1 MKSPSSRAVFNSEA
15 ILMHKSSSTGGLM
28 EEMKRVLVSDPLSK
42 KGLEILER
50 AKGLKYE
57 LKPGLSPEELKK
69 IIPEYDG
76 IVIRSETKLKA
87 DIIEAGVRLKVI
99 GRAGIGLDNVDLP
112 AATKKG
118 IVVMNTP
125 QENAI
130 AAAEHTIAMILS
142 ISRKIPQAT
151 ASMKAGKWE
160 KKKFMGV
167 ELYNKTLGMVGIG
180 VIGTIVADRARG
192 LKMKVIGYDPYL
204 SKEIAEKKGV
214 DLVSFDELLNRSD
227 FITVHTPLTEE
238 TRNLIDKKAFDKMKG
253 GVIMI
258 NCARG
263 GIIHEKD
270 LYDAIKGGKVA
281 GAALDVF
288 EKEPAIG
295 NPLLELEE
303 VVSTPHLG
311 ASTGEAQEN
320 VSIAIAQQIVDYLTL
335 GEARNAVN
343 MPAVSP
349 DILPFLRPYLRL
361 GEQLGSFLSQISNYA
376 IEEVLIEYHG
386 EAVEYGTKP
395 IMISVLKGLLTP
407 FVGETVNF
415 VNAPVMAKERGIR
428 VTESTSAMAEDFAS
442 LIAITARSKME
453 QNYIAGTLFGRK
465 ELRIVK
471 LNDFFI
477 EALPEGYIL
486 LVNNYDKPGVIGNL
500 GNALGSR
507 NINIATMQFGRDR
520 MGGNAISLLHLD
532 APLPPGVLG
541 EILRLPN
548 IISVRQ
554 IQL

>member
-1 MKSPSSRAVFNSEA
+1 
-15 ILMHKSSSTGGLM
+15 M
-28 EEMKRVLVSDPLSK
+28 EEIKRVLISDPLSPR
-42 KGLEILER
+42 GLEILER
-50 AKGLKYE
+50 AKNLKYDF
-57 LKPGLSPEELKK
+57 KPGLSLEELKE
-69 IIPEYDG
+69 IIPEYDA
-76 IVIRSETKLKA
+76 IIIRSETKLKG
-87 DIIEAGVRLKVI
+87 DLIEAADRLKVI

-118 IVVMNTP
+118 VVVMNTP

-130 AAAEHTIAMILS
+130 AAAEHTIAMMLS

-160 KKKFMGV
+160 KRKFMGV
-167 ELYNKTLGMVGIG
+167 ELYNKTLGIIGVG
-180 VIGTIVADRARG
+180 VIGTIVVDRARA

-214 DLVSFDELLNRSD
+214 ELVSLDELLGRSD
-227 FITVHTPLTEE
+227 YISVHTPLTDE
-238 TRNLIDKKAFDKMKG
+238 TRNLIDKNAFMKMKD
-253 GVIMI
+253 GVILI

-263 GIIHEKD
+263 GIVNEKD
-270 LYDAIKGGKVA
+270 LYDAIKRGKVA

-303 VVSTPHLG
+303 VISTPHLG
-311 ASTGEAQEN
+311 AATEEAQEN
-320 VSIAIAQQIVDYLTL
+320 VAIAISQQVVDYLLL

-361 GEQLGSFLSQISNYA
+361 GEKLGSFLGQISNYA

-386 EAVEYGTKP
+386 EVIEYGTKP
-395 IMISVLKGLLTP
+395 ITISILKGLLTP

-415 VNAPVMAKERGIR
+415 VNASVMAKERGIR
-428 VTESTSAMAEDFAS
+428 ITESTSAKAEDFAS
-442 LIAITARSKME
+442 LIALTARSKME

-477 EALPEGYIL
+477 EAIPEGYIL
-486 LVNNYDKPGVIGNL
+486 LVNNYDRPGVIGNI
-500 GNALGSR
+500 GAALGSR

-520 MGGNAISLLHLD
+520 MGGHAISLLHLD
-532 APLPPGVLG
+532 APLPPGMVG

-548 IISVRQ
+548 VISVRQ

>member
-1 MKSPSSRAVFNSEA
+1 
-15 ILMHKSSSTGGLM
+15 M
-28 EEMKRVLVSDPLSK
+28 EEIKRVLVSDPLSK

-50 AKGLKYE
+50 AKNLEYDLKT
-57 LKPGLSPEELKK
+57 GLSPEELKI

-76 IVIRSETKLKA
+76 IIVRSETKLKG
-87 DIIEAGVRLKVI
+87 DIIEAGKRLKVI

-112 AATKKG
+112 AATRKG

-142 ISRKIPQAT
+142 ISRRVPQAT

-167 ELYNKTLGMVGIG
+167 ELYNKTLGLVGIG

-204 SKEIAEKKGV
+204 SKEVAEKKRV
-214 DLVSFDELLNRSD
+214 DLVSFDELLSRSD
-227 FITVHTPLTEE
+227 FITVHTPLTDE
-238 TRNLIDKKAFDKMKG
+238 TRNLIDKNAFAKMKK
-253 GVIMI
+253 GVIVI

-263 GIIHEKD
+263 GIINEKD
-270 LYDAIKGGKVA
+270 LYDAIKEGKVA
-281 GAALDVF
+281 GAGLDVF

-303 VVSTPHLG
+303 VISTPHLG
-311 ASTGEAQEN
+311 AATEEAQEN
-320 VSIAIAQQIVDYLTL
+320 VAIAISHQIVDYLTL

-361 GEQLGSFLSQISNYA
+361 GEKLGSFLGQISNYA
-376 IEEVLIEYHG
+376 IDEVLIEYQG
-386 EAVEYGTKP
+386 EIVEYGTKP
-395 IMISVLKGLLTP
+395 ITISVIKGLLTP

-415 VNAPVMAKERGIR
+415 VNAPIMAKERGIR
-428 VTESTSAMAEDFAS
+428 ITESTSARGEDFAS
-442 LIAITARSKME
+442 LIALTARSKME
-453 QNYIAGTLFGRK
+453 QNYIAGTLFGRR

-471 LNDFFI
+471 LNNFFI

-486 LVNNYDKPGVIGNL
+486 LVNNYDKPGVIGNI
-500 GNALGSR
+500 GNALGIR

-532 APLPPGVLG
+532 APLPPGMLG
-541 EILRLPN
+541 DILRLPN

>member
-1 MKSPSSRAVFNSEA
+1 MDEVK
-15 ILMHKSSSTGGLM
+15 K
-28 EEMKRVLVSDPLSK
+28 VLVSDPLSN
-42 KGLEILER
+42 KGLEILGG
-50 AKGLKYE
+50 AKNLKVDIQ
-57 LKPGLSPEELKK
+57 PGLSPEELKK
-69 IIPEYDG
+69 IIPEYDA
-76 IVIRSETKLKA
+76 IIIRSETKLKR
-87 DIIEAGVRLKVI
+87 DIIEAATRLKVI

-130 AAAEHTIAMILS
+130 AAAEHTIAMMLS

-151 ASMKAGKWE
+151 SSMRGGKWE

-167 ELYNKTLGMVGIG
+167 ELYNKTLGLVGIG
-180 VIGTIVADRARG
+180 VIGTVVADRARG

-204 SKEIAEKKGV
+204 SPEVAGKKGV
-214 DLVSFDELLNRSD
+214 DLVSLDELLARAD
-227 FITVHTPLTEE
+227 FISVHTPLTEE
-238 TRNLIDKKAFDKMKG
+238 TRSLIDKSAMTKMKK
-253 GVIMI
+253 GVILI

-263 GIIHEKD
+263 GIINEKD
-270 LYDAIKGGKVA
+270 LYEAIKGERVA

-288 EKEPAIG
+288 EKEPAVG

-320 VSIAIAQQIVDYLTL
+320 VAIAIAQQVVDYLL
-335 GEARNAVN
+335 KGEARNAVN
-343 MPAVSP
+343 IPMVSP
-349 DILPFLRPYLRL
+349 DILPFLRPYLQL
-361 GEQLGSFLSQISNYA
+361 GEKLGSFLSQIADYA

-386 EAVEYGTKP
+386 ELVNYGTKP
-395 IMISVLKGLLTP
+395 VMISILKGLLTP
-407 FVGETVNF
+407 FVGETVNY

-428 VTESTSAMAEDFAS
+428 IIESTSATHEDFAN

-453 QNYIAGTLFGRK
+453 QNTIAGTLFGRK
-465 ELRIVK
+465 ELRIVR
-471 LNDFFI
+471 LNDFII
-477 EALPEGYIL
+477 EAIPDGYIL
-486 LVNNYDKPGVIGNL
+486 LVNNYDKPGVIGNI
-500 GNALGSR
+500 GTTMGSR

-520 MGGNAISLLHLD
+520 MSGNAISLLHLD
-532 APLPPGVLG
+532 APLPPGMLG

-554 IQL
+554 IILS

>member
-1 MKSPSSRAVFNSEA
+1 MKC
-15 ILMHKSSSTGGLM
+15 LGGLRGREM

-42 KGLEILER
+42 SGLDILEK
-50 AKGLKYE
+50 AKDLKVD
-57 LKPGLSPEELKK
+57 LKPGLSPEALMK

-76 IVIRSETKLKA
+76 IIIRSETKLKG
-87 DIIEAGVRLKVI
+87 DLIEAGKRLKVI

-112 AATKKG
+112 VATKKG

-167 ELYNKTLGMVGIG
+167 ELYNKTLGLVGIG

-204 SKEIAEKKGV
+204 SKEVAEKKGV
-214 DLVSFDELLNRSD
+214 DVVSFDELLGRSD
-227 FITVHTPLTEE
+227 FISVHTPLTDE
-238 TRNLIDKKAFDKMKG
+238 TRNLIDQRAFPKMKK
-253 GVIMI
+253 GVILV

-263 GIIHEKD
+263 GIINEKD
-270 LYDAIKGGKVA
+270 LYDAIQGGRVA

-288 EKEPAIG
+288 EKEPAVG
-295 NPLLELEE
+295 NPLLELET
-303 VVSTPHLG
+303 VISTPHLG
-311 ASTGEAQEN
+311 AATEEAQEN
-320 VSIAIAQQIVDYLTL
+320 VAIAISQQIVDFFVL

-361 GEQLGSFLSQISNYA
+361 GEQLGSFLGQISNYA
-376 IEEVLIEYHG
+376 IEEVLIEYRG
-386 EAVEYGTKP
+386 EVGEHGTKP
-395 IMISVLKGLLTP
+395 ITTSVLKGLLTP

-415 VNAPVMAKERGIR
+415 VNAPIMAKERGIKI
-428 VTESTSAMAEDFAS
+428 TESTSAAAEDFAS
-442 LIAITARSKME
+442 LIALTARSKME

-477 EALPEGYIL
+477 EAIPEGHIL
-486 LVNNYDKPGVIGNL
+486 LVNNYDRPGVIGNI
-500 GNALGSR
+500 GNALGSQS
-507 NINIATMQFGRDR
+507 INIATMQFGRDQ

-532 APLPPGVLG
+532 APLPPGVVG

>member
-1 MKSPSSRAVFNSEA
+1 
-15 ILMHKSSSTGGLM
+15 M
-28 EEMKRVLVSDPLSK
+28 EEMKRVLVSDPLSN
-42 KGLEILER
+42 KGLEILGN
-50 AKGLKYE
+50 AKNLKVDI
-57 LKPGLSPEELKK
+57 KPGLSPEELKK
-69 IIPEYDG
+69 IIPEYDA
-76 IVIRSETKLKA
+76 IIIRSETKLKG
-87 DIIEAGVRLKVI
+87 DIIEAGDRLKVI

-112 AATKKG
+112 TATKKG

-130 AAAEHTIAMILS
+130 AAAEHTLAMILS

-151 ASMKAGKWE
+151 ASLKAGKWE

-167 ELYNKTLGMVGIG
+167 ELYNKTLGLVGIG
-180 VIGTIVADRARG
+180 VIGTVVADRARG
-192 LKMKVIGYDPYL
+192 LRMKVIGYDPYL
-204 SKEIAEKKGV
+204 SKEVAEKKGV
-214 DLVSFDELLNRSD
+214 DLVSLDELLSRSD
-227 FITVHTPLTEE
+227 FISVHTPLTDE
-238 TRNLIDKKAFDKMKG
+238 TRNVIDSHAIAKMKK
-253 GVIMI
+253 GVILV

-263 GIIHEKD
+263 GIINEKD

-303 VVSTPHLG
+303 VISTPHLG

-320 VSIAIAQQIVDYLTL
+320 VAAAIAQQIVDYLLL

-343 MPAVSP
+343 IPMVSP
-349 DILPFLRPYLRL
+349 DILPFVRPYLRL
-361 GEQLGSFLSQISNYA
+361 GEKLGSFLGQISNYA

-386 EAVEYGTKP
+386 ELVEYGTKP
-395 IMISVLKGLLTP
+395 VTISVLKGLLTP

-415 VNAPVMAKERGIR
+415 VNAPIMAKERGIN
-428 VTESTSAMAEDFAS
+428 VTESTSARAEDFAS

-453 QNYIAGTLFGRK
+453 QSTIAGTLFGRK

-486 LVNNYDKPGVIGNL
+486 LINNYDKPGVIGNI
-500 GNALGSR
+500 GAALGSR

-554 IQL
+554 IHL

>member
-1 MKSPSSRAVFNSEA
+1 
-15 ILMHKSSSTGGLM
+15 M
-28 EEMKRVLVSDPLSK
+28 EEMKKVLVSDPLSN

-50 AKGLKYE
+50 AKNLKYDV
-57 LKPGLSPEELKK
+57 KPGLSPEELK
-69 IIPEYDG
+69 IILPEYDG
-76 IVIRSETKLKA
+76 IIIRSETKLKG
-87 DIIEAGVRLKVI
+87 DMIEAGTRLRVI

-167 ELYNKTLGMVGIG
+167 ELYNKTLGMIGIG
-180 VIGTIVADRARG
+180 VIGTVVADRARG

-204 SKEIAEKKGV
+204 SKEVAEKKGV
-214 DLVSFDELLNRSD
+214 DLVSYDELLSRSD
-227 FITVHTPLTEE
+227 FITVHTPLTDE
-238 TRNLIDKKAFDKMKG
+238 TRNLIDRNTLDKMKD
-253 GVIMI
+253 GVILI

-263 GIIHEKD
+263 GIVNEKD

-288 EKEPAIG
+288 EKEPATG

-349 DILPFLRPYLRL
+349 AILPFLRPYLRL
-361 GEQLGSFLSQISNYA
+361 GEKLGSFLGQISNYA
-376 IEEVLIEYHG
+376 IEELLIEYQG
-386 EAVEYGTKP
+386 EVVEYGTKP
-395 IMISVLKGLLTP
+395 ITISVLKGLLTP

-428 VTESTSAMAEDFAS
+428 ITESTSAIAEDFAS
-442 LIAITARSKME
+442 LIALTARSKME
-453 QNYIAGTLFGRK
+453 QNYIAGALFGRR

-471 LNDFFI
+471 LNDFLI

-532 APLPPGVLG
+532 APLPPGMLG

>member
-1 MKSPSSRAVFNSEA
+1 
-15 ILMHKSSSTGGLM
+15 M
-28 EEMKRVLVSDPLSK
+28 EEVKKVLVSDPLSS
-42 KGLEILER
+42 KGLEILGS
-50 AKGLKYE
+50 AKSLKYD

-69 IIPEYDG
+69 IMPEYDA
-76 IVIRSETKLKA
+76 IIIRSETKLKA
-87 DIIEAGVRLKVI
+87 DLIEAGKRLKVI
-99 GRAGIGLDNVDLP
+99 GRAGIGLDNVDLS

-118 IVVMNTP
+118 VVVMNTP

-130 AAAEHTIAMILS
+130 AAAEHTMAMILS
-142 ISRKIPQAT
+142 VSRKIPQAT
-151 ASMKAGKWE
+151 ASMKVGKWE

-167 ELYNKTLGMVGIG
+167 ELYNKTLGLIGIG

-204 SKEIAEKKGV
+204 SKEVAEEKGV
-214 DLVSFDELLNRSD
+214 DLVSLDELLSRSD
-227 FITVHTPLTEE
+227 FISIHTPLTDE
-238 TRNLIDKKAFDKMKG
+238 TRNLIDTKAFSKMKK
-253 GVIMI
+253 GVILV

-263 GIIHEKD
+263 GIVNEKD
-270 LYDAIKGGKVA
+270 LYEAVQAGKVA

-288 EKEPAIG
+288 EKEPSIG
-295 NPLLELEE
+295 NPLLELEG
-303 VVSTPHLG
+303 VISTPHLG
-311 ASTGEAQEN
+311 AATEEAQEN
-320 VSIAIAQQIVDYLTL
+320 VSIAIAQQVVDFLTL

-349 DILPFLRPYLRL
+349 DILPSLRPYLRL
-361 GEQLGSFLSQISNYA
+361 GEQLGSFLGQISNYA
-376 IEEVLIEYHG
+376 IEEILIEYYG
-386 EAVEYGTKP
+386 EVVEYGTKP
-395 IMISVLKGLLTP
+395 ITTSVLKGLLTP

-415 VNAPVMAKERGIR
+415 VNAPIMAKERGIR
-428 VTESTSAMAEDFAS
+428 VTESTRAVAEDYAS

-453 QNYIAGTLFGRK
+453 RNTIAGTLFGKK

-477 EALPEGYIL
+477 EAIPEGHIL
-486 LVNNYDKPGVIGNL
+486 LVNNYDKPGVIGNI

-532 APLPPGVLG
+532 VSLPPGMVG
-541 EILRLPN
+541 DILRLPN

>member
-1 MKSPSSRAVFNSEA
+1 
-15 ILMHKSSSTGGLM
+15 M

-42 KGLEILER
+42 TGLEILEKT
-50 AKGLKYE
+50 KGLKYD

-69 IIPEYDG
+69 IIPDYDG
-76 IVIRSETKLKA
+76 IIIRSETKLKGE
-87 DIIEAGVRLKVI
+87 IIEAGKRLMVI

-112 AATKKG
+112 AATKRG

-142 ISRKIPQAT
+142 ISRRIPQAT

-167 ELYNKTLGMVGIG
+167 ELYNKTLGMIGIG

-192 LKMKVIGYDPYL
+192 LKMKILGYDPYL

-214 DLVSFDELLNRSD
+214 DPVSLDELLNRSD
-227 FITVHTPLTEE
+227 FITVHTPLTDE
-238 TRNLIDKKAFDKMKG
+238 TRNLIDKKAFDKMKK
-253 GVIMI
+253 GVIII

-263 GIIHEKD
+263 GIINEKD
-270 LYDAIKGGKVA
+270 LYDAIKEKKVA

-288 EKEPAIG
+288 EKEPAVG

-303 VVSTPHLG
+303 VISTPHLG
-311 ASTGEAQEN
+311 AATEEAQEN
-320 VSIAIAQQIVDYLTL
+320 VAIAIVQQIVDYLIY

-349 DILPFLRPYLRL
+349 DILPLLRPYLRL
-361 GEQLGSFLSQISNYA
+361 GEKLGSFLGQISNYA
-376 IEEVLIEYHG
+376 IEEVVIEYQG
-386 EAVEYGTKP
+386 EVVEYGIKP
-395 IMISVLKGLLTP
+395 ITISVLKGLLTP

-428 VTESTSAMAEDFAS
+428 ITESTSTKAEDFAS
-442 LIAITARSKME
+442 LIALTARSKME

-471 LNDFFI
+471 LNDFLI
-477 EALPEGYIL
+477 EALPEGHIL
-486 LVNNYDKPGVIGNL
+486 LVNNYDKAGVIGNI

-532 APLPPGVLG
+532 APLPPGMMG

-554 IQL
+554 IAL

>member
-1 MKSPSSRAVFNSEA
+1 
-15 ILMHKSSSTGGLM
+15 M
-28 EEMKRVLVSDPLSK
+28 EEMKRVLVSDPLSN
-42 KGLEILER
+42 KGLEILGK
-50 AKGLKYE
+50 AKHLKVDIKTGL
-57 LKPGLSPEELKK
+57 PPEELKK
-69 IIPEYDG
+69 IIPEYDA
-76 IVIRSETKLKA
+76 IIIRSETKLKG
-87 DIIEAGVRLKVI
+87 DIIEAAARLKVI

-112 AATKKG
+112 TATKKG

-151 ASMKAGKWE
+151 ASMKGGKWE

-167 ELYNKTLGMVGIG
+167 ELYNKTLGLVGIG

-204 SKEIAEKKGV
+204 SKEVAEKKGV
-214 DLVSFDELLNRSD
+214 DLVSFDELVNRAD
-227 FITVHTPLTEE
+227 FISVHTPLTEE
-238 TRNLIDKKAFDKMKG
+238 TRNLLDKNAITKMKK
-253 GVIMI
+253 GVILV

-263 GIIHEKD
+263 GIINEKD
-270 LYDAIKGGKVA
+270 LYDAIKAGKIA

-288 EKEPAIG
+288 EKEPATG
-295 NPLLELEE
+295 NPLLELDE
-303 VVSTPHLG
+303 VISTPHLG

-320 VSIAIAQQIVDYLTL
+320 VAIAIAQQIVDYLVL

-343 MPAVSP
+343 IPMVSP

-361 GEQLGSFLSQISNYA
+361 GEKLGSFLGQVSNYA

-386 EAVEYGTKP
+386 ELVDYGTKP
-395 IMISVLKGLLTP
+395 VTISILKGLLTP

-415 VNAPVMAKERGIR
+415 VNAPIMAKERGIS
-428 VTESTSAMAEDFAS
+428 VTESISAKAEDFAS

-453 QNYIAGTLFGRK
+453 HNYIAGTPFGRK

-477 EALPEGYIL
+477 EAIPEGFIL
-486 LVNNYDKPGVIGNL
+486 LINNYDKPGVIGNI
-500 GNALGSR
+500 GMALGSR

-532 APLPPGVLG
+532 APLPPGMLG
-541 EILRLPN
+541 EILRMPN
-548 IISVRQ
+548 IISARQ
-554 IQL
+554 IVL

>member
-1 MKSPSSRAVFNSEA
+1 
-15 ILMHKSSSTGGLM
+15 M
-28 EEMKRVLVSDPLSK
+28 EEIQKILVSDPLSK
-42 KGLEILER
+42 KGLEILGR
-50 AKGLKYE
+50 AQNLQYD

-69 IIPEYDG
+69 ILPDYDG
-76 IVIRSETKLKA
+76 IIIRSETKLKS
-87 DIIEAGVRLKVI
+87 DIIEAGTRLRVI

-167 ELYNKTLGMVGIG
+167 ELYNKTLGLIGIG
-180 VIGTIVADRARG
+180 VIGTVVVDRAKG
-192 LKMKVIGYDPYL
+192 LKMKVLGYDPYI
-204 SKEIAEKKGV
+204 SKEVAEKKGV
-214 DLVSFDELLNRSD
+214 DLVSLDELLSRSD
-227 FITVHTPLTEE
+227 FISVHSPLTDE
-238 TRNLIDKKAFDKMKG
+238 TRNLVDRNAFSRMKK
-253 GVIMI
+253 GVILV

-270 LYDAIKGGKVA
+270 LYDAIQGGKVA

-303 VVSTPHLG
+303 VITTPHLG

-320 VSIAIAQQIVDYLTL
+320 VSIAIAQQVVDYFLL
-335 GEARNAVN
+335 GEVRNAVN

-361 GEQLGSFLSQISNYA
+361 AEKLGSFLGQISNYA

-386 EAVEYGTKP
+386 EVLEYGTKP
-395 IMISVLKGLLTP
+395 ITISVLKGLLTP

-415 VNAPVMAKERGIR
+415 VNAPIMAKERGIKI
-428 VTESTSAMAEDFAS
+428 TEPTSAEAEDFAS
-442 LIAITARSKME
+442 LVAITVRSKME
-453 QNYIAGTLFGRK
+453 QNYIAGTLFGKR

-477 EALPEGYIL
+477 EAI
-486 LVNNYDKPGVIGNL
+486 PG
-500 GNALGSR
+500 
-507 NINIATMQFGRDR
+507 
-520 MGGNAISLLHLD
+520 
-532 APLPPGVLG
+532 
-541 EILRLPN
+541 
-548 IISVRQ
+548 
-554 IQL
+554 

>member
-1 MKSPSSRAVFNSEA
+1 
-15 ILMHKSSSTGGLM
+15 M
-28 EEMKRVLVSDPLSK
+28 EEMKRVLVSDPLSN
-42 KGLEILER
+42 KGLEILDK
-50 AKGLKYE
+50 AKDLKVDI
-57 LKPGLSPEELKK
+57 KPGLPPEELKQ
-69 IIPEYDG
+69 IISEYDA
-76 IVIRSETKLKA
+76 IIIRSETKLKG
-87 DIIEAGVRLKVI
+87 DIIESAKRLKVI

-112 AATKKG
+112 AATRKG

-151 ASMKAGKWE
+151 ASMKGGKWE

-167 ELYNKTLGMVGIG
+167 ELYNKTLGLVGIG

-204 SKEIAEKKGV
+204 SKEVAEKKGV
-214 DLVSFDELLNRSD
+214 DLVSFDELLSRSD
-227 FITVHTPLTEE
+227 FITVHTPLTDE
-238 TRNLIDKKAFDKMKG
+238 TRNLIDQNAIQKMKD
-253 GVIMI
+253 GVILI

-263 GIIHEKD
+263 GIINEKD

-288 EKEPAIG
+288 EKEPAVG
-295 NPLLELEE
+295 NPLLELEQ
-303 VVSTPHLG
+303 VISTPHLG

-320 VSIAIAQQIVDYLTL
+320 VAIAIAQQIVDYLLL

-343 MPAVSP
+343 IPMVSP
-349 DILPFLRPYLRL
+349 DIFPFLAPYLRL
-361 GEQLGSFLSQISNYA
+361 GEKLGSFLGRVSDYA
-376 IEEVLIEYHG
+376 IEEVLIEYQG
-386 EAVEYGTKP
+386 ELADYGTKP
-395 IMISVLKGLLTP
+395 VTISILKGLLTP

-428 VTESTSAMAEDFAS
+428 ITESTSATQEDFAN
-442 LIAITARSKME
+442 LIAITVRSKME
-453 QNYIAGTLFGRK
+453 QNYVAGTLFGRK
-465 ELRIVK
+465 ELRIVR

-477 EALPEGYIL
+477 EAIPEGYIL
-486 LVNNYDKPGVIGNL
+486 LINNYDRPGVIGNI
-500 GNALGSR
+500 GTALGSQ

-532 APLPPGVLG
+532 APLPPGMLG

-554 IQL
+554 IHL

>member
-1 MKSPSSRAVFNSEA
+1 
-15 ILMHKSSSTGGLM
+15 M
-28 EEMKRVLVSDPLSK
+28 EEIKKVLVSDPLSK

-50 AKGLKYE
+50 AKDLKYD
-57 LKPGLSPEELKK
+57 LKPGLSPEELKN

-76 IVIRSETKLKA
+76 IIIRSETKLKA
-87 DIIEAGVRLKVI
+87 DIIEAGMRLKVI
-99 GRAGIGLDNVDLP
+99 GRAGIGLDNVDLST
-112 AATKKG
+112 ATKKG

-130 AAAEHTIAMILS
+130 AAAEHTIAMIFS

-151 ASMKAGKWE
+151 GSMKAGKWE

-167 ELYNKTLGMVGIG
+167 ELYNKTLGLIGIG

-204 SKEIAEKKGV
+204 SKEVAEKKGV
-214 DLVSFDELLNRSD
+214 DLVSFDELLSRSD

-238 TRNLIDKKAFDKMKG
+238 TRNLIDKNTFNKMKE
-253 GVIMI
+253 GVILV

-263 GIIHEKD
+263 GIINEKD

-320 VSIAIAQQIVDYLTL
+320 VSIAIAQQIVDYMTL

-361 GEQLGSFLSQISNYA
+361 GEKLGSFLGQISNYA
-376 IEEVLIEYHG
+376 IEEVGIEYHG
-386 EAVEYGTKP
+386 EVMEYGTKP
-395 IMISVLKGLLTP
+395 ITISVLKGLLTP

-415 VNAPVMAKERGIR
+415 VNATVMAKERGIK
-428 VTESTSAMAEDFAS
+428 VTESTSVRTEDFAS
-442 LIAITARSKME
+442 LIALTARSKME
-453 QNYIAGTLFGRK
+453 QNYIAGTLFGKK

-520 MGGNAISLLHLD
+520 VGGNAISLLHLD
-532 APLPPGVLG
+532 APLPPGMLG

>member
-1 MKSPSSRAVFNSEA
+1 MNQKW
-15 ILMHKSSSTGGLM
+15 K
-28 EEMKRVLVSDPLSK
+28 VLVSDPLSK
-42 KGLEILER
+42 SGLEILE
-50 AKGLKYE
+50 ATQELTYE
-57 LKPGLSPEELKK
+57 VKTNLSPEELKE
-69 IIPEYDG
+69 IIGGYDA
-76 IVIRSETKLKA
+76 IIIRSETKLKA
-87 DIIEAGVRLKVI
+87 DVIEAAQRLRVI
-99 GRAGIGLDNVDLP
+99 GRAGIGLDNVDIP

-130 AAAEHTIAMILS
+130 AAAEHTIALMLS
-142 ISRKIPQAT
+142 IARKIPQAT
-151 ASMKAGKWE
+151 ASMRAGKWE

-167 ELYNKTLGMVGIG
+167 ELYQKTLGLVGIG

-204 SKEIAEKKGV
+204 SPEIAEKRGV
-214 DLVSFDELLNRSD
+214 ELVSFDELLSRSD
-227 FITVHTPLTEE
+227 FISIHTPLTEE
-238 TRNLIDKKAFDKMKG
+238 TRNLIDHRAIEKMKR
-253 GVIMI
+253 GVILI

-263 GIIHEKD
+263 GIINEKD
-270 LYDAIKGGKVA
+270 LYEALQSGKVA

-295 NPLLELEE
+295 NPLVELEQ

-311 ASTGEAQEN
+311 ASTEEAQEN
-320 VSIAIAQQIVDYLTL
+320 VAIAIARQVVDYLVR
-335 GEARNAVN
+335 GEIRNAVN
-343 MPAVSP
+343 IPAVSP
-349 DILPFLRPYLRL
+349 DLLLLLRPYLRL
-361 GEQLGSFLSQISNYA
+361 GEKLGSFLGQISNYA
-376 IEEVLIEYHG
+376 IEEVVIEYHG
-386 EAVEYGTKP
+386 EILANGIKP
-395 IMISVLKGLLTP
+395 ITTSILKGLLTP

-428 VTESTSAMAEDFAS
+428 VTESVREEAEDFTT
-442 LIAITARSKME
+442 LIALTVRSKME

-477 EALPEGYIL
+477 EAIPEGHIL
-486 LVNNYDKPGVIGNL
+486 LVNNYDRPGVIGNI
-500 GNALGSR
+500 GTALGSK

-520 MGGNAISLLHLD
+520 MGGRAISLLHLD
-532 APLPPGVLG
+532 SPLPPGMLG

-554 IQL
+554 IEL

>member
-1 MKSPSSRAVFNSEA
+1 
-15 ILMHKSSSTGGLM
+15 M
-28 EEMKRVLVSDPLSK
+28 EEIKKVLVSDPLSK

-50 AKGLKYE
+50 AKNLTYD
-57 LKPGLSPEELKK
+57 LKPGLSPEELKI

-76 IVIRSETKLKA
+76 IIIRSETKLKG
-87 DIIEAGVRLKVI
+87 DLIEAGTRLRVI

-142 ISRKIPQAT
+142 ISRRIPQAT

-167 ELYNKTLGMVGIG
+167 ELYNKTLGMIGIG
-180 VIGTIVADRARG
+180 VIGTVVADRARG

-204 SKEIAEKKGV
+204 SKEVAEKKGV
-214 DLVSFDELLNRSD
+214 DLISYDELLSRSD
-227 FITVHTPLTEE
+227 FITVHTPLTDE
-238 TRNLIDKKAFDKMKG
+238 TRNLIDKNALDKMKD
-253 GVIMI
+253 GVILI

-263 GIIHEKD
+263 GIINEKD
-270 LYDAIKGGKVA
+270 LYEAIKGGKVA

-288 EKEPAIG
+288 EKEPATG

-303 VVSTPHLG
+303 VVTTPHLG

-349 DILPFLRPYLRL
+349 AILPFLRPYLRL
-361 GEQLGSFLSQISNYA
+361 GEKLGSFLGQISNYA
-376 IEEVLIEYHG
+376 IEELLIEYQG
-386 EAVEYGTKP
+386 EVVEYGTKP
-395 IMISVLKGLLTP
+395 ITISVLKGLLTP

-415 VNAPVMAKERGIR
+415 VNAPLMAKERGIKI
-428 VTESTSAMAEDFAS
+428 TESTSAIAEDFAS
-442 LIAITARSKME
+442 LIALTARSKME
-453 QNYIAGTLFGRK
+453 QNYIAGALFGRR

-477 EALPEGYIL
+477 EALPEGYVL

-532 APLPPGVLG
+532 APLPPGMLG

>member
-1 MKSPSSRAVFNSEA
+1 MGEIQK
-15 ILMHKSSSTGGLM
+15 
-28 EEMKRVLVSDPLSK
+28 VLVSDPLSK

-50 AKGLKYE
+50 AKNLKYD
-57 LKPGLSPEELKK
+57 LKLGLSPEELKK
-69 IIPEYDG
+69 IISEYDG

-99 GRAGIGLDNVDLP
+99 GRAGIGLDNVDLA

-167 ELYNKTLGMVGIG
+167 ELYNKTLGLVGIG

-214 DLVSFDELLNRSD
+214 DLVSFDELLARSD

-238 TRNLIDKKAFDKMKG
+238 TRNLIDKNAFDKMKS

-270 LYDAIKGGKVA
+270 LHDAIKGGKVA

-311 ASTGEAQEN
+311 ASTGEA
-320 VSIAIAQQIVDYLTL
+320 L
-335 GEARNAVN
+335 
-343 MPAVSP
+343 
-349 DILPFLRPYLRL
+349 
-361 GEQLGSFLSQISNYA
+361 
-376 IEEVLIEYHG
+376 
-386 EAVEYGTKP
+386 
-395 IMISVLKGLLTP
+395 
-407 FVGETVNF
+407 
-415 VNAPVMAKERGIR
+415 
-428 VTESTSAMAEDFAS
+428 S
-442 LIAITARSKME
+442 LIHI
-453 QNYIAGTLFGRK
+453 
-465 ELRIVK
+465 
-471 LNDFFI
+471 
-477 EALPEGYIL
+477 
-486 LVNNYDKPGVIGNL
+486 
-500 GNALGSR
+500 
-507 NINIATMQFGRDR
+507 
-520 MGGNAISLLHLD
+520 
-532 APLPPGVLG
+532 
-541 EILRLPN
+541 
-548 IISVRQ
+548 
-554 IQL
+554 